1 MVSEGAQEMFVEW
14 RSNTLHGEEK
24 ASPEVIRYPLMSMQL
39 VSSRVGLT
47 PSGQCSTTNRSR
59 FWFLTKSIF
68 VSSLTDI
75 EDVKKYKPGYLEAT
89 LNWFRFYKIPEG
101 KPENQFAFNG
111 EFKNKVKFI
120 IFILKCACDTCT
132 IFLSLWGISY
142 VNICI

>member
-1 MVSEGAQEMFVEW
+1 MFVEW
-14 RSNTLHGEEK
+14 RSNILHGEKK
-24 ASPEVIRYPLMSMQL
+24 ASPEVIGYMLL

-47 PSGQCSTTNRSR
+47 PSGQCSTTNRSG

-111 EFKNKVKFI
+111 EFKNKVKLI

-132 IFLSLWGISY
+132 IFLSLWAISY